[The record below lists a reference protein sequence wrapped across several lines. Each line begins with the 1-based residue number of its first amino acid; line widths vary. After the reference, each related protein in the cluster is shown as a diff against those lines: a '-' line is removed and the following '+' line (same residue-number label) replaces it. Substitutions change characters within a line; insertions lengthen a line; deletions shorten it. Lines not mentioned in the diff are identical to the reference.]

1 MSINILN
8 KYFYDD
14 ISYIIIEYL
23 TISEEEAIWNKGLV
37 IIHLNAMFELRRRVK
52 ENRAATFSFV
62 HDIFG
67 ERGFDVDLYFKDVL
81 TTMIVVK
88 D

>member
-8 KYFYDD
+8 KYFYND

-23 TISEEEAIWNKGLV
+23 AISEEEAIWNKGLV
-37 IIHLNAMFELRRRVK
+37 LHHLNAMFELRRRVK
-52 ENRAATFSFV
+52 DNKNATFSFAHGFAESV
-62 HDIFG
+62 FDI
-67 ERGFDVDLYFKDVL
+67 DLYFKDVL

>member
-8 KYFYDD
+8 KYFYND

-23 TISEEEAIWNKGLV
+23 AISEEEAIWNKGLV
-37 IIHLNAMFELRRRVK
+37 IIHLNAMFDLRRRVK

-62 HDIFG
+62 HG
-67 ERGFDVDLYFKDVL
+67 VAEMAWDVDLYFKDVL

>member
-23 TISEEEAIWNKGLV
+23 AISEEEAIWNKGLV

-62 HDIFG
+62 HGCTEIG
-67 ERGFDVDLYFKDVL
+67 SDVDLYFKDVL